1 MSWSEERAALVAS
14 DWFRELPPDVV
25 TQFAA
30 MAQRRRLADGELLF
44 AQGDVPDGLWGVVSG
59 RIRAG
64 SISSEGKELLV
75 MQFEPGA
82 WFGEIS
88 MFDGLPRTHDARA
101 VGATEMLMLPRDKF
115 LALLDTQPALYPHF
129 VKMLCRKLRLAFGWI
144 EDAQFA
150 SIPARIA
157 RRLIDLIAL
166 YGKETPEGLLIDLH
180 LPQDDLGRML
190 GASRQSVSKELKAWE
205 AAGWV
210 AVEYG
215 KLRIRDMEQLKRI
228 ADAG

>member
-14 DWFRELPPDVV
+14 DWFRELPPEVV
-25 TQFAA
+25 TGFAA
-30 MAQRRRLADGELLF
+30 MAVRRRLADGELLF
-44 AQGDVPDGLWGVVSG
+44 ARGDVPDGLWGVVSG

-101 VGATEMLMLPRDKF
+101 VGPTEMLMLPRDRF
-115 LALLDTQPALYPHF
+115 LALLATQPELYPHF
-129 VKMLCRKLRLAFGWI
+129 VKMLCRKLRLAFSWI
-144 EDAQFA
+144 EDAQFV
-150 SIPARIA
+150 SLPARLA
-157 RRLIDLIAL
+157 RRLLDLLAL
-166 YGKETPEGLLIDLH
+166 YGRDTPQGQLIDLH

-190 GASRQSVSKELKAWE
+190 GASRQSISKELKAWE
-205 AAGWV
+205 ARGWI
-210 AVEYG
+210 AVDYG
-215 KLRIRDMEQLKRI
+215 KLSVRDLAALRGI
-228 ADAG
+228 ADGG